1 MEVRLEILLLLLII
15 HTKSAPLSFRH
26 ETSLISPCE
35 GDVGCGE
42 DERIG
47 FGGVE
52 RLPRNVERTTKRE
65 ASGFN
70 TMLMPG
76 LGTIRRNSSVVMT
89 TEDLRDRLK
98 PGDLVRLNSVT
109 YGERADVPAHE
120 GLLTVK
126 AVTEHGILLEKR
138 YESRTITQ
146 AKILKQILGAEFEI
160 DRIREE
166 TRQRALDRLGR
177 EQLEREGKLALKI
190 SERHLRDAIVQDMTD
205 HENSSKSKTR
215 YSKKKKSP
223 CDGQKYLSATFDVR
237 HGSPL
242 VFTSQDVRHEVRVG
256 DVVRFDSFESYAI
269 WYDPRDSGTMTL
281 SKRYEGNSNTT
292 SRACVVEVNEVDD
305 VGCVKLQDMCFEPFE
320 NDMKIMKVKRKI
332 RDETTP
338 AVMAGETIR
347 FTNVPS
353 FDLQTSNRGSF
364 STEVLNPSNGT
375 SLRLSE
381 TLPSSSSSPDCLEAC
396 LVQNTWSGGLV
407 PLSCGTASLV
417 RSSPI
422 VMTTCD
428 MSMYLSPGDFVRVGT
443 RVTPIAEVTST
454 SFVMTVRHDEASQSG
469 VRVSKQREVASLS
482 GSVNVSVGSSR
493 VYTSFDLRDEI
504 FPNDVVK
511 LLGSKNKY
519 TVISPI
525 TKNYISLARNLTHD
539 DAENS
544 SMLLLKVLP
553 LMIEGGVPLSGLC
566 TAQNGARSMYVTTD
580 LRADLDKGDTIAVDT
595 FRALVLEVG
604 PSKIDLDRPYDL
616 NSASGLVLY
625 KVETPSS
632 MKDLLGLEHG
642 LADCDTLYCMA
653 MKELGMSGMSF
664 DLFQRDDEEEKENHA
679 ESNTTNNTTT
689 KPISGLDDDDKE
701 TSEMDEKMRR
711 LRKIMQKG
719 GIDAVEGADDVLRS
733 IAESKTL
740 GEIPDPDAVLPGSED
755 VGSDDLPT
763 SNSDTYVFSLFSG
776 FLLCDSSVTPL

>member
-1 MEVRLEILLLLLII
+1 M
-15 HTKSAPLSFRH
+15 K
-26 ETSLISPCE
+26 
-35 GDVGCGE
+35 
-42 DERIG
+42 
-47 FGGVE
+47 
-52 RLPRNVERTTKRE
+52 
-65 ASGFN
+65 
-70 TMLMPG
+70 TM
-76 LGTIRRNSSVVMT
+76 N
-89 TEDLRDRLK
+89 
-98 PGDLVRLNSVT
+98 
-109 YGERADVPAHE
+109 
-120 GLLTVK
+120 
-126 AVTEHGILLEKR
+126 
-138 YESRTITQ
+138 
-146 AKILKQILGAEFEI
+146 
-160 DRIREE
+160 
-166 TRQRALDRLGR
+166 
-177 EQLEREGKLALKI
+177 
-190 SERHLRDAIVQDMTD
+190 
-205 HENSSKSKTR
+205 
-215 YSKKKKSP
+215 
-223 CDGQKYLSATFDVR
+223 
-237 HGSPL
+237 
-242 VFTSQDVRHEVRVG
+242 
-256 DVVRFDSFESYAI
+256 
-269 WYDPRDSGTMTL
+269 
-281 SKRYEGNSNTT
+281 
-292 SRACVVEVNEVDD
+292 
-305 VGCVKLQDMCFEPFE
+305 
-320 NDMKIMKVKRKI
+320 VKRKI

-347 FTNVPS
+347 FTKVPS
-353 FDLQTSNRGSF
+353 FDLETSNRGSF
-364 STEVLNPSNGT
+364 STVVLNPSNGT

-381 TLPSSSSSPDCLEAC
+381 TLPSSSSDCLEAC

-422 VMTTCD
+422 AMTTCD
-428 MSMYLSPGDFVRVGT
+428 MSMYLSPGDFVRAGT
-443 RVTPIAEVTST
+443 RVTPVAEVTST

-469 VRVSKQREVASLS
+469 VRVSKQREVAPLS
-482 GSVNVSVGSSR
+482 GSVNVTVGSSR
-493 VYTSFDLRDEI
+493 VYASFDLRDEV

-544 SMLLLKVLP
+544 SVTLLKVLP

-653 MKELGMSGMSF
+653 MKELGMSGVSF
-664 DLFQRDDEEEKENHA
+664 DLFQRDDDEEKEDHA
-679 ESNTTNNTTT
+679 VENTTNTTA

-755 VGSDDLPT
+755 VASDDLPT
-763 SNSDTYVFSLFSG
+763 SNSDTYVWVSLRIHSNTHTHTHNNNRFNEWLDEKNAGEKSSTGRQLPAPQAGSDADLRSKARRAGIGKGEIRVVRDKNGDAG
-776 FLLCDSSVTPL
+776 FHYDSKTLKITKLNDRDGCWNCDWEKDLDPWTVLMCVILVHYKKLAKGKNEFVLRLVF